1 MGTEFILIEF
11 PSTAIIQP
19 TLMTIQFN
27 NSFASYHSPELCQR
41 IFVGGLREIHWAQ
54 HRLIQTLLKLQN
66 ACTSRG
72 LLSTLR
78 DYTEITHKNV
88 SKFWQIFELLDERTD
103 GKKSEV
109 MDNLCVDAEDM
120 MDFISPALP
129 VIRDEAILLGFEQIN
144 LYDVASYEVLLQLA
158 HALEKAQIEEVLG
171 EIYGEAVMFRE
182 RVRNLRVNKHY
193 HDFDLHRFPKKIS
206 DRDLIQTK

>member
-1 MGTEFILIEF
+1 
-11 PSTAIIQP
+11 
-19 TLMTIQFN
+19 MTIKSS
-27 NSFASYHSPELCQR
+27 NSFASYHSPELRQR

-54 HRLIQTLLKLQN
+54 HRLVQTLLKLQN
-66 ACTSRG
+66 TCTSKG
-72 LLSTLR
+72 LLSALR

-88 SKFWQIFELLDERTD
+88 SKFWQIFELLDVRAA
-103 GKKSEV
+103 GKRSEV
-109 MDNLCVDAEDM
+109 MDNLCRDAEDM

-144 LYDVASYEVLLQLA
+144 LYEVASYEGLLHMANAFGKDQV
-158 HALEKAQIEEVLG
+158 EEVLG

-193 HDFDLHRFPKKIS
+193 HDFDLHRVPKKVS
-206 DRDLIQTK
+206 NRDLMQAK